1 MKLDFSYSFQLKV
14 KLFFTIVVLVILDQT
29 TKLFVSNNFE
39 INQTQQIFSILS
51 FTFVKN
57 YGIAFSLFNELEGVG
72 QLILNIVIFFILA
85 FIAKELFT
93 NLVSSNLYLIG
104 LSLIL
109 GGGSANFIDR
119 YDNSA
124 VTDFIIL
131 HYKDIYFPAV
141 FNIADLSISIGAVL
155 IIIYYLSNKTN
166 EVH

>member
-1 MKLDFSYSFQLKV
+1 MQDVRLKGVISFCIILTIIVIDYFSKQYALLFDQNYVLNSFI
-14 KLFFTIVVLVILDQT
+14 TIY
-29 TKLFVSNNFE
+29 KMN
-39 INQTQQIFSILS
+39 
-51 FTFVKN
+51 N
-57 YGIAFSLFNELEGVG
+57 YGIAFSLFNELESVG
-72 QLILNIVIFFILA
+72 QLILNIIIFFILA
-85 FIAKELFT
+85 LIARELFT
-93 NLVSSNLYLIG
+93 NLASSNLYLIG

-155 IIIYYLSNKTN
+155 LIVYYLSNKTN

>member
-1 MKLDFSYSFQLKV
+1 MQDVRLKGVISFCIILTIIVIDYFSKQYALIFDQNYVVNSFI
-14 KLFFTIVVLVILDQT
+14 TIY
-29 TKLFVSNNFE
+29 KMN
-39 INQTQQIFSILS
+39 
-51 FTFVKN
+51 N
-57 YGIAFSLFNELEGVG
+57 YGIAFSLFNELESVG
-72 QLILNIVIFFILA
+72 QLILNIVIFFILV
-85 FIAKELFT
+85 FIARELFT
-93 NLVSSNLYLIG
+93 NLASSNLYLIG

>member
-1 MKLDFSYSFQLKV
+1 MQDVRLKGVISFCIILTIIVIDYFSKQYALLFDQNYVLNSFI
-14 KLFFTIVVLVILDQT
+14 TIY
-29 TKLFVSNNFE
+29 KMN
-39 INQTQQIFSILS
+39 
-51 FTFVKN
+51 N

-72 QLILNIVIFFILA
+72 QLILNIVIFFILV
-85 FIAKELFT
+85 FIARELFT
-93 NLVSSNLYLIG
+93 NLASSNLYLIG

>member
-1 MKLDFSYSFQLKV
+1 MQDIRLKGAISFCIILTIIVIDYFSKQYALLFDQNYVLNSFI
-14 KLFFTIVVLVILDQT
+14 TIY
-29 TKLFVSNNFE
+29 KMN
-39 INQTQQIFSILS
+39 
-51 FTFVKN
+51 N
-57 YGIAFSLFNELEGVG
+57 YGIAFSLFNELESVG
-72 QLILNIVIFFILA
+72 QLILNLVIFFILA

-155 IIIYYLSNKTN
+155 IIIYYMSGKAN
-166 EVH
+166 EIH

>member
-1 MKLDFSYSFQLKV
+1 MQDIRLKGVISFCIILIIIVIDFFSKQYALLFDQNYVLNSFI
-14 KLFFTIVVLVILDQT
+14 TIY
-29 TKLFVSNNFE
+29 KMN
-39 INQTQQIFSILS
+39 
-51 FTFVKN
+51 N
-57 YGIAFSLFNELEGVG
+57 YGIAFSLFNNLENVG
-72 QLILNIVIFFILA
+72 QLILNIIIFFILA
-85 FIAKELFT
+85 LIARELFT
-93 NLVSSNLYLIG
+93 NLASSNLYLIG

-155 IIIYYLSNKTN
+155 IIIYYMSDKAN
-166 EVH
+166 EIH

>member
-1 MKLDFSYSFQLKV
+1 MQDIRLKGVISFCIILTIIVIDYFSKQYALLFDQNYVLNSFI
-14 KLFFTIVVLVILDQT
+14 TIY
-29 TKLFVSNNFE
+29 KMN
-39 INQTQQIFSILS
+39 
-51 FTFVKN
+51 N
-57 YGIAFSLFNELEGVG
+57 YGIAFSLFNNLENVG
-72 QLILNIVIFFILA
+72 QLILNIIIFFILA
-85 FIAKELFT
+85 LIARELFT
-93 NLVSSNLYLIG
+93 NLASSNLYLIG

-155 IIIYYLSNKTN
+155 IIIYYMSNKTN

>member
-1 MKLDFSYSFQLKV
+1 MQDIRLKGAISFCIILTIIVIDYFSKQYALLFDQNYVLNSFI
-14 KLFFTIVVLVILDQT
+14 TIY
-29 TKLFVSNNFE
+29 KMN
-39 INQTQQIFSILS
+39 
-51 FTFVKN
+51 N

-141 FNIADLSISIGAVL
+141 FNVADLSISIGAVL
-155 IIIYYLSNKTN
+155 IIIYYMSDKAN

>member
-1 MKLDFSYSFQLKV
+1 MQDIRLKGAISFCIILTIIVIDYFSKQYALLFDQNYVLNSFI
-14 KLFFTIVVLVILDQT
+14 TIY
-29 TKLFVSNNFE
+29 KMN
-39 INQTQQIFSILS
+39 
-51 FTFVKN
+51 N
-57 YGIAFSLFNELEGVG
+57 YGIAFSLFNELESVG

-109 GGGSANFIDR
+109 GGGTANFIDR

-155 IIIYYLSNKTN
+155 IIIYYMSNKAN

>member
-1 MKLDFSYSFQLKV
+1 MQDIRLKGAISFCIILTIIVIDYFSKQYALLFDQNYVLNSFI
-14 KLFFTIVVLVILDQT
+14 TIY
-29 TKLFVSNNFE
+29 KMN
-39 INQTQQIFSILS
+39 
-51 FTFVKN
+51 N
-57 YGIAFSLFNELEGVG
+57 YGIAFSLFNNLESVG
-72 QLILNIVIFFILA
+72 QLILNIIIFFILA

-93 NLVSSNLYLIG
+93 NLASSNLYLIG

-155 IIIYYLSNKTN
+155 IIIYYMSNKTN